1 MATDQRKRPAS
12 HRKRAPGADV
22 VERYRRPARWFH
34 AVIYVSVLILLATGW
49 WLLAGQEG
57 SPSPLARLTGMSDIS
72 LHKLTGWILAGA
84 ALAGLLLGIR
94 AVPSFVAESVRLR
107 RSELGWF
114 ARWPAAVFTGRFGWH
129 KGRFDPGQRILNIT
143 LILGLAVLIGSGV
156 GLISC
161 TAGPCSSCSP
171 RCTSGRRTS
180 SPRSSWG
187 TCWSR
192 RAYCPATTGCGGRC
206 TSAAGSTPASRG
218 GCGRPGPAQPPG
230 REPGSDTGAHEAGA
244 DPGSSPGE
252 GAVETRS
259 AWAERR

>member
-1 MATDQRKRPAS
+1 MATDRRKRAAS
-12 HRKRAPGADV
+12 HRKRAADADV

-72 LHKLTGWILAGA
+72 LHKLVGWILAGA
-84 ALAGLLLGIR
+84 ALAGVLLGIR

-114 ARWPAAVFTGRFGWH
+114 ARWPGAVFTGRFGWH
-129 KGRFDPGQRILNIT
+129 QGRFDPGQRMLNIT

-156 GLISC
+156 GLIYVQGGPTFVVLFQVHQWATYVV
-161 TAGPCSSCSP
+161 TALILGHVLVA
-171 RCTSGRRTS
+171 SGILPGYHGVWRSMHLGGRLDARVARRLW
-180 SPRSSWG
+180 PA
-187 TCWSR
+187 WSR
-192 RAYCPATTGCGGRC
+192 GRQL
-206 TSAAGSTPASRG
+206 
-218 GCGRPGPAQPPG
+218 PGPDQ
-230 REPGSDTGAHEAGA
+230 DAHEAGA
-244 DPGSSPGE
+244 GPELGPGE

-259 AWAERR
+259 AWADRR